1 MEIQVKALDPVFAE
15 MSAATDRL
23 LWDEV
28 PELTRREKV
37 LLCLTADVCQQTLG
51 LPFEQH
57 VTMAA
62 DCGLSADDL
71 REMLCF
77 VAYDSGYPAAL
88 TALARLTELERT
100 HALPTPTGQGHEVNA
115 DGTGSPLPEAMR
127 QAVAALDRPF
137 STYMDLQSRMRA
149 GMQRVSP
156 RERAFITMTVDVLY
170 QTLEESFRAHLTRAL
185 GAGATPEEARAV
197 VRFSA
202 QFGMTKAWRA
212 MHVLNAL
219 LTELTTPEPAPQE
232 RRSRI

>member
-1 MEIQVKALDPVFAE
+1 MDPVFAE

-23 LWDEV
+23 LWEEI
-28 PELTRREKV
+28 PELSAREKV

-51 LPFEQH
+51 PSFQRH

-71 REMLCF
+71 RELLRF

-88 TALARLTELERT
+88 TALARLADLERELS
-100 HALPTPTGQGHEVNA
+100 LPSPTGQGHEVNA
-115 DGTGSPLPEAMR
+115 GGSGSPLPEPMR
-127 QAVAALDRPF
+127 QAVAALDAPF
-137 STYMDLQSRMRA
+137 AGYMDLQSRMRA
-149 GMQRVSP
+149 GMRLLSV
-156 RERAFITMTVDVLY
+156 RERAFITMTVDVLF

-185 GAGATPEEARAV
+185 AAGATPEEARAV

-212 MHVLNAL
+212 MHVLDGL
-219 LTELTTPEPAPQE
+219 LSELETA
-232 RRSRI
+232 RV